1 MSQDPST
8 RLRIAEQIRK
18 AADQAAPLK
27 AFVGLDGFVDE
38 IIHVVDQRSEVD
50 HFQRIPTIEAFQ
62 RVSPRPPEEAPIWN
76 W

>member
-27 AFVGLDGFVDE
+27 AFVADGFVDE

-50 HFQRIPTIEAFQ
+50 RFNAFRPSKPFR